1 MRAWP
6 ASLVLA
12 VAGCGSV
19 PVDPEAVPWA
29 DLTPDARVK
38 IEHVLADVAAVVPL
52 EAQDVRSRREVYDF
66 LLSEM
71 PFTGGVVR
79 ELGRGSWDI
88 FRDPDRPSPEVFYV
102 IDPAGMRLRF
112 DLVHAEPARRFYV
125 SKGTFD
131 MGLLPALTGSTLVV
145 LRTVPAG
152 EVLRTDATV
161 HVRVETPFYAGLAKG
176 VRGTVEKVVRER
188 SRYFIDAARWVA
200 EEAAARPDWLHRQVL
215 GSRRVDQDVLE
226 RFRALLV
233 K

>member
-1 MRAWP
+1 MRPWAVS
-6 ASLVLA
+6 ALVL
-12 VAGCGSV
+12 AGCGSV
-19 PVDPEAVPWA
+19 AVDPEAVPWA
-29 DLTPDARVK
+29 DLSPEACRKV
-38 IEHVLADVAAVVPL
+38 EHVLADVAAVVPL
-52 EAQDVRSRREVYDF
+52 EAQAVRSRAEVYEF
-66 LLSEM
+66 LLAEM

-79 ELGRGSWDI
+79 ELGRGTWDI
-88 FRDPDRPSPEVFYV
+88 FRDPDRPAPEVFHV

-112 DLVHAEPARRFYV
+112 ELVHRDAGRRFYV
-125 SKGTFD
+125 SRGSFD

-145 LRTVPAG
+145 LRTIPDG

-188 SRYFIDAARWVA
+188 SGYFIDAARWVA
-200 EEAAARPDWLHRQVL
+200 EEAAARPEWLYRQVL